1 MGATRHPE
9 LLAGLLA
16 LAMVAAPACAVTVQE
31 DASDFYFD
39 VGSGLEINDNYE
51 SLEDPLGTTSLWV
64 TDFALGYETETRR
77 EKFSFK
83 TGARFELGDFAEDP
97 DRTSQWINP
106 FATLRYRREGSGSFF
121 RTKLDYRER
130 DNGID
135 LDRDFDSS
143 TDLVVDQGTR
153 RDTEAKI
160 EMAVGLESPT
170 WAKAEL
176 AYHQRRF
183 SDTTD
188 PDLTDRDTFRVEG
201 ELGFALTRTSSLLLV
216 AGYRERDVIDDLDDD
231 EEHSSVGAGLQS
243 QLSPDLTLRALLRYE
258 RNELTS
264 PASEGRETSVK
275 ESPTVDLSL
284 VKDLRNGNLR
294 FALKSDLDSNGV
306 RTTARIGRK
315 LDLQRGQM
323 NFTVGATWLD
333 DGRVTPVGAVKWER
347 DYRTRQLSLDFN
359 SAVYTDDDQNEA
371 LRNRLAFRLD
381 QELTVQDGLRFD
393 VSVLASDDLDGEGG
407 DYRQAAASIS
417 YFRSIQSD
425 LSLVTGYR
433 HAFSDDG
440 DNKNVVTENKVFVRI
455 DKRFSLRP

>member
-1 MGATRHPE
+1 MGAIRHPD
-9 LLAGLLA
+9 LFAGLLA

-31 DASDFYFD
+31 DASNLYFD
-39 VGSGLEINDNYE
+39 VGSGLEVNDNYE
-51 SLEDPLGTTSLWV
+51 SLEDPLGTTKLWV

-77 EKFSFK
+77 EKFSFE

-106 FATLRYRREGSGSFF
+106 FATLQYRREGSGSFF
-121 RTKLDYRER
+121 RTKLDYREK

-153 RDTEAKI
+153 SDARAEI
-160 EMAVGLESPT
+160 ELAVGLESPT

-183 SDTTD
+183 FDTTD

-231 EEHSSVGAGLQS
+231 EEHSSFGIGIQS
-243 QLSPDLTLRALLRYE
+243 QLAPDLTLRAILRYE
-258 RNELTS
+258 RDEVTS
-264 PASEGRETSVK
+264 SASKGRETSV
-275 ESPTVDLSL
+275 EEAPTIDLSF
-284 VKDLRNGNLR
+284 VKEFRNGNLR
-294 FALKSDLDSNGV
+294 FALKNDLDSNGL

-315 LDLQRGQM
+315 LDLQRGEM
-323 NFTVGATWLD
+323 NFTLGATWLD
-333 DGRVTPVGAVKWER
+333 NGRVTPVGTLRWER
-347 DYRTRQLSLDFN
+347 DYSTRRISLDFN
-359 SAVYTDDDQNEA
+359 SSVYTNDDRNEA

-381 QELTVQDGLRFD
+381 QELTAQDALRLD
-393 VSVLASDDLDGEGG
+393 VGASISDDLDGEGS
-407 DYRQAAASIS
+407 DYRQAGASIS
-417 YFRSIQSD
+417 YFRSIHRD
-425 LSLVTGYR
+425 LSLVAGYR
-433 HAFSDDG
+433 HAFSDNG
-440 DNKNVVTENKVFVRI
+440 DNEDVVTENKVFARI